1 MGIMANTNLTNQN
14 IAELVPKAIN
24 MDKKTFRK
32 ATIAVVICS
41 SYPTLVVGCY
51 FGLIPWNIERLNI
64 DESDLGFAILT
75 FGNFFC
81 NF

>member
-1 MGIMANTNLTNQN
+1 
-14 IAELVPKAIN
+14 

-32 ATIAVVICS
+32 ATIVVVVCS
-41 SYPTLVVGCY
+41 SFPTLVVGCY

-75 FGNFFC
+75 FGFF
-81 NF
+81 